1 MVRATTPNFTLR
13 IKSDKLDLNKVKDVY
28 VTIKQNNLEYDLTG
42 ESLTIDKNKINCYLT
57 QEQSLALKE
66 EQDAKVQVNWIYFA
80 EDGVTI
86 LRGATKT
93 KKIEITEQLLRRL
106 LE

>member
-57 QEQSLALKE
+57 QVQSLALKE
-66 EQDAKVQVNWIYFA
+66 DVDAKIQVNWTYFA
-80 EDGVTI
+80 EDGITI
-86 LRGATKT
+86 LRGATKVR
-93 KKIEITEQLLRRL
+93 KIEITEQLLRRL